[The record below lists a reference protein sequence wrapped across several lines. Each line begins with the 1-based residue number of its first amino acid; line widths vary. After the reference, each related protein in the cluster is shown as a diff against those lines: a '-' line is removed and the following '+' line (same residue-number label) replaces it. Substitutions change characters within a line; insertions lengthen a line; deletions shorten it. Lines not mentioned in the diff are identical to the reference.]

1 MSAPLVLAV
10 DGGGSKTDL
19 ALVRADGEVL
29 SLVRGPRS
37 SPQHLGIEGSLD
49 VLGTLLRQAA
59 GEAGSKVTTGR
70 LPRLRSS

>member
-1 MSAPLVLAV
+1 MRAPLVLAV

-49 VLGTLLRQAA
+49 VLGTVEPAVCRRNR
-59 GEAGSKVTTGR
+59 GVSPSSSPRSTGS
-70 LPRLRSS
+70 